1 MNLKDLRLK
10 KGLKRKEVA
19 EKEGVSLS
27 TVAMWEQG
35 KRIPWK
41 RAESLSALYG
51 VSLKEIFLVFKNTNS
66 DKKEK
71 SKSA

>member
-19 EKEGVSLS
+19 KKEGVSLS
-27 TVAMWEQG
+27 TVAMWELG

-41 RAESLSALYG
+41 RAESLSVLYG
-51 VSLKEIFLVFKNTNS
+51 VSLKEIFLAFKNTNS
-66 DKKEK
+66 DKTTKP
-71 SKSA
+71 A